1 MSSVDEAN
9 GQVGMNNARIA
20 VVGIALRYPD
30 ANNPDEL
37 WSNILAG
44 RRAFR
49 KLPDVRMRADDYY
62 SSDRNAPDR
71 HYTRKAAVLEG
82 FEFDR
87 VKYRIGGNTFR
98 STDMTHWLALDTAAR
113 ALEDAGFP
121 AGQGLP
127 KESTGVIIGN
137 TLTGEFSRAN
147 IMRLRWPY
155 VRRTVGAALRERG
168 WDDRELGDFLGQLEQ
183 RYKSPFPPINEDS
196 LAGGLANTIA
206 GRVCNYFDFGGGG
219 FTVDGACSSSLLSV
233 STACNSLAAGQID
246 AAVVGGVDL
255 SIDPF
260 EVIGF
265 AKTSALSTKEMKVYD
280 RDSNG
285 FWPGEGSGML
295 VLVRDE
301 DAVRLGRF
309 RYATIVGWGYSSD
322 GKGGITR
329 PEAQGH
335 RRAISRAYE
344 QAGFGFETVSYIEG
358 HGTGTAVG
366 DTTELEA
373 FSEARRSADPDAPP
387 VPIGTVKGNFGHTK
401 AAAGVAGLIKAI
413 LAVRHQVVP
422 PATSH
427 YVTHPVLAGERPAL
441 RVPATAEMFPADAPV
456 RAAVSSMG
464 FGGINA
470 HIVVEHADGDSRD
483 SIDGDTLQLVRSRQD
498 AELLLLDAASIA
510 ELRGQIARLTTLTPQ
525 LSFAELGDLAA
536 TLSGSLAGRPIRA
549 AVVARSPEE
558 AEERLTK
565 LLTLLDS
572 GARSVLNPADGLYLG
587 SAAVLPK
594 IAFLFPGQGAGR
606 RGDGGALRRRFEEID
621 ELYRRSG
628 LPTEG
633 DLVAT
638 EVAQPRIVT
647 ASVAGLRVLSALG
660 IEAVTAAGH
669 SLGELTALH
678 WAGAMDEQTL
688 LRTAATRG
696 KVMAQASDGGGAMAG
711 IAAPPDQVTPLLA
724 GEPVVVAGYNSPTQ
738 TVISG
743 PADAVDRVSGLA
755 QARGLGATRINVS
768 HAFHSQSV
776 APAASAFREYLGT
789 QQFTE
794 LGRAMVSTVTGA
806 KLPAGTDVPDLL
818 SRQVIDPVRFSDAVA
833 AMAVEADLFIEVG
846 PGRILRGLAAEI
858 APSVPA
864 ISIEADNDS
873 LAGLFNAVGAAFAL
887 GAPLR
892 HEVLFRDRFTRPF
905 SLDKEF
911 LFLASPC
918 ESAPDGDF
926 AVSAQGAPIQPAGPD
941 SPDSGDSPSGTAAP
955 STAGE
960 ARDSLEVLR
969 RLAAERAELP
979 LEAVEPDSNPIDE
992 LHLSSITVGQIV
1004 NQAARELG
1012 LEGVI
1017 ANTAF
1022 ATSTLAEIAQALDE
1036 LGQTAQSGD
1045 GARATVAGV
1054 GPWVRAF
1061 DVDLVPADPGPAAGP
1076 AGRGGWQLFAP
1087 SPHPLA
1093 QPMLDA
1099 LRAADLGD
1107 GVLLCLPGEADERH
1121 VPLMLEAAR
1130 AALALTGDVRFV
1142 AIGGRKGA
1150 AGLAKTLRLEAPNVA
1165 TTVVILAEDLASTV
1179 DETVARISA
1188 DVAATEIFSEV
1199 HYDCDGAR
1207 TVPVLRAL
1215 PRASREDRAV
1225 ATAADALTGDDVLL
1239 VTGGGKGITAE
1250 CALALGRATGASIGI
1265 LGRSDPAADGELARN
1280 LERLRKASVKFHYAQ
1295 ADVTDQDQVRAAVD
1309 QISGTLGPV
1318 TAVLHGS
1325 GRNEPQALAQLDES
1339 SFRRTLAPKI
1349 SGLEA
1354 VLAATDPGSL
1364 KLLISFASIIGR
1376 AGLRGEAD
1384 YSTANDWLT
1393 DLTKRA
1399 GARNPGLRCL
1409 SLEWS
1414 VWAGAGMGERLGVL
1428 EALIRDGISP
1438 IPLEDGIAILMEL
1451 LANPDTPDSVVI
1463 MGRAEGLP
1471 TITLEER
1478 ELPLTR
1484 FVDRPQVH
1492 YSGVELV
1499 VDADLTAESD
1509 PYFTDHQLDG
1519 DLLFPAVL
1527 GMEAMSQAA
1536 AAVTGQA
1543 AAPTLEDVEF
1553 LRPIAFPLGGGTT
1566 IRTAVLA
1573 ESPDTV
1579 RAVIRSSDTGFQADH
1594 FRATLRYPSSPEA
1607 PAPELTADPS
1617 IQLPVDP
1624 ATELYGSVLF
1634 QGNRFRRLLGYRK
1647 LAARECVADI
1657 SNTAPPEGWFGDFV
1671 APDLVLADP
1680 GTRDAL
1686 MHSIQCCVPDA
1697 TLLPAGIEQ
1706 LRLADPARVAD
1717 VTQVIL
1723 HARERSRNGD
1733 TYLYDLDV
1741 YDPDGSVVEQ
1751 WRGLRLQAV
1760 RKQSGSGPWVPALL
1774 GPYLERNSEPA
1785 LGGGLHTA
1793 IHSDDGPL
1801 DGVESRRRQ
1810 TAKALTEALGQ
1821 PVEVSYRPDGMP
1833 LVEGLQV
1840 TSSHG
1845 AGVTFAL
1852 ASHRRVACDVEP
1864 ATSRSEQEWADLLG
1878 PDGLALARLLESGH
1892 GESLSLAATRVW
1904 GAVETLRKSGH
1915 ATITLADASGPEADK
1930 WVVLSSGS
1938 ARIASFAT
1946 NLHGVTDPVVFTML
1960 AEDGKAE

>member
-1 MSSVDEAN
+1 MNSVDEAN
-9 GQVGMNNARIA
+9 RQVPTNNTRIA

-30 ANNPDEL
+30 SNNPEEL

-62 SSDRNAPDR
+62 SPDPAAPDR
-71 HYTRKAAVLEG
+71 HYARKAAVLEG

-121 AGQGLP
+121 AGEGLP
-127 KESTGVIIGN
+127 KASTGVIIGN

-147 IMRLRWPY
+147 LMRLRWPY
-155 VRRTVGAALRERG
+155 VRRTIGAALRERG
-168 WDDRELGDFLGQLEQ
+168 WDDRELGEFLGELEQ
-183 RYKSPFPPINEDS
+183 RYKSPFPPTNEDS

-265 AKTSALSTKEMKVYD
+265 AKTSALASKEMKVYD

-295 VLVRDE
+295 VLLREE
-301 DAVRLGRF
+301 DAVRLGKF

-329 PEAQGH
+329 PEEEGH
-335 RRAISRAYE
+335 RRAISRAYR

-366 DTTELEA
+366 DATELEA
-373 FSEARRSADPDAPP
+373 FSAARRSADPDAPP
-387 VPIGTVKGNFGHTK
+387 VPIGTIKGNFGHTK

-413 LAVRHQVVP
+413 LAVRHQVIP

-427 YVTHPVLAGERPAL
+427 YATHPVLAGDRPAL
-441 RVPATAEMFPADAPV
+441 RVPDTAELFPRDIPA

-470 HIVVEHADGDSRD
+470 HVVVEHADGAPRD
-483 SIDGDTLQLVRSRQD
+483 SIDDDTARLVRSRQD

-510 ELRGQIARLTTLTPQ
+510 ELRGQIVALTAFIPQ
-525 LSFAELGDLAA
+525 LSYAELGDLAA

-558 AEERLTK
+558 ADERLTK
-565 LLTLLDS
+565 LLGLLDS

-587 SAAVLPK
+587 SAAVPPK

-606 RGDGGALRRRFEEID
+606 RGDGGALRRRFADID
-621 ELYRRSG
+621 ALYRSAG
-628 LPTEG
+628 LPADG

-696 KVMAQASDGGGAMAG
+696 TVMASASDGGGSMAG
-711 IAAPPDQVTPLLA
+711 IAAPPEEVAPLLA
-724 GEPVVVAGYNSPTQ
+724 GEPVVIAGYNSPTQ

-743 PADAVDRVSGLA
+743 PADAVERVSGRA
-755 QARGLGATRINVS
+755 QARGLGAAKINVS
-768 HAFHSQSV
+768 HAFHSPAV
-776 APAASAFREYLGT
+776 APAAAAFREYLGS
-789 QQFTE
+789 QRFSALE
-794 LGRAMVSTVTGA
+794 RAMVSSVTGA
-806 KLPAGTDVPDLL
+806 GLPAGTDVPDLL
-818 SRQVIDPVRFSDAVA
+818 SRQITDPVRFSDAVTV
-833 AMAVEADLFIEVG
+833 MAGEADLFIEVG
-846 PGRILRGLAAEI
+846 PGRILRGLAAET
-858 APSVPA
+858 APAVPA
-864 ISIEADNDS
+864 ISIEADSNS
-873 LAGLFNAVGAAFAL
+873 LAGLFNAVGAAYAL

-892 HEVLFRDRFTRPF
+892 AEALFRDRYTRPLP
-905 SLDKEF
+905 LDKEF
-911 LFLASPC
+911 RFLASPC
-918 ESAPDGDF
+918 ESAPEADF
-926 AVSAQGAPIQPAGPD
+926 AVGEQVAAAQPAGPGA
-941 SPDSGDSPSGTAAP
+941 PDQGPRSDAAAP
-955 STAGE
+955 AQ

-979 LEAVEPDSNPIDE
+979 IEAVDADSNPIDE

-1022 ATSTLAEIAQALDE
+1022 ATSTLAEIAQSLNE

-1045 GARATVAGV
+1045 GARASVAGA

-1061 DVDLVPADPGPAAGP
+1061 DVALVPAAAGAAAGP
-1076 AGRGGWQLFAP
+1076 AGRGRWELFAP

-1093 QPMLDA
+1093 QPLLDA
-1099 LRAADLGD
+1099 LRGADLGD
-1107 GVLLCLPGEADERH
+1107 GVLLCLPGEAGDEH
-1121 VPLMLEAAR
+1121 VPLMLAAAR
-1130 AALALTGDVRFV
+1130 AALALTGEARFV
-1142 AIGGRKGA
+1142 AVGGRKGA

-1165 TTVVILAEDLASTV
+1165 TTVVILPEELMAGTV
-1179 DETVARISA
+1179 DETVARIRA
-1188 DVAATEIFSEV
+1188 DVAATAEFSEV
-1199 HYDCDGAR
+1199 HYDRAGERA
-1207 TVPVLRAL
+1207 VPVLRPL
-1215 PRASREDRAV
+1215 PRADREDPAV
-1225 ATAADALTGDDVLL
+1225 AVAGGSLTGDDVLL

-1250 CALALGRATGASIGI
+1250 SALALARATGASVGI
-1265 LGRSDPAADGELARN
+1265 LGRSDPAADAELALN
-1280 LERLRKASVKFHYAQ
+1280 LERLRKASVRFHYAQ
-1295 ADVTDQDQVRAAVD
+1295 ADVTAPDQVRAAVAE
-1309 QISGTLGPV
+1309 ISGALGPV

-1325 GRNEPQALAQLDES
+1325 GRNEPQKLEHLSES
-1339 SFRRTLAPKI
+1339 SFRATLAPKI
-1349 SGLEA
+1349 AGLQA

-1384 YSTANDWLT
+1384 YATANDWLT
-1393 DLTKRA
+1393 DLTKRVGA
-1399 GARNPGLRCL
+1399 GNPGLRCL

-1428 EALIRDGISP
+1428 ESLIRDGITP
-1438 IPLEDGIAILMEL
+1438 IPLDDGIAILLEL
-1451 LANPDTPDSVVI
+1451 LADPGTPDSVVI

-1471 TITLEER
+1471 TITLEQR

-1484 FVDRPQVH
+1484 FIDRPQVH
-1492 YSGVELV
+1492 YPGVELV
-1499 VDADLTAESD
+1499 VDADLSAESD
-1509 PYFTDHQLDG
+1509 PYFADHLLDG

-1527 GMEAMSQAA
+1527 GMEAMGQAA

-1543 AAPTLEDVEF
+1543 AVPVLEDVEF
-1553 LRPIAFPLGGGTT
+1553 LRPIAFPPGGGIT

-1573 ESPDTV
+1573 EGPDTV
-1579 RAVIRSSDTGFQADH
+1579 RAVIRSSDTGFAADH
-1594 FRATLRYPSSPEA
+1594 FRATLRYPSRPEA
-1607 PAPELTADPS
+1607 PGPELAADPAMKV
-1617 IQLPVDP
+1617 PVDP
-1624 ATELYGSVLF
+1624 AADLYGSVLF
-1634 QGNRFRRLLGYRK
+1634 QGGRFRRLLGYRK

-1657 SNTAPPEGWFGDFV
+1657 SNLTPPEGWFADFI
-1671 APDLVLADP
+1671 APDLALADP

-1706 LRLADPARVAD
+1706 LRLADPSRVAD
-1717 VTQVIL
+1717 VAQVTL

-1741 YDPDGSVVEQ
+1741 YDPSGAVVEQ

-1760 RKQSGSGPWVPALL
+1760 RKQDGSGPWVPALL
-1774 GPYLERNSEPA
+1774 GPYLERNAEPT
-1785 LGGGLHTA
+1785 LHGGLHVA
-1793 IHSDDGPL
+1793 VHPDDGPL
-1801 DGVESRRRQ
+1801 EGVASRRLQ
-1810 TAKALTEALGQ
+1810 TARALAEALGQ
-1821 PVEVSYRPDGMP
+1821 PVGVSYRPDGKP
-1833 LVEGLQV
+1833 LVEGVQV

-1852 ASHRRVACDVEP
+1852 ASQRRVACDVEP
-1864 ATSRSEQEWADLLG
+1864 AAHRSEQEWADLLG
-1878 PDGLALARLLESGH
+1878 PDELALARLLASRH

-1915 ATITLADASGPEADK
+1915 ASVTLTDASGSAAGK
-1930 WVVLSSGS
+1930 WLALSSGS

-1946 NLHGVTDPVVFTML
+1946 TLRAVADPVVFTML
-1960 AEDGKAE
+1960 AEDGEAK